1 MSGEDAAATPG
12 PAAPAS
18 HWKRRGRG
26 PKIAPIARD
35 EATRQGA
42 VTTLAFLLLGRER
55 AIAFLNDEHA
65 ALGGRPLAL
74 ATASADGL
82 AQVER
87 EIGRLAYRET
97 GDEPAGLA
105 G

>member
-1 MSGEDAAATPG
+1 MSDEA
-12 PAAPAS
+12 PAGAGSASPAS

-26 PKIAPIARD
+26 PYVVPIARD

-42 VTTLAFLLLGRER
+42 VTTLAFLVLGRER

-87 EIGRLAYRET
+87 EIGRMAYRES
-97 GDEPAGLA
+97 GDEPAGLE